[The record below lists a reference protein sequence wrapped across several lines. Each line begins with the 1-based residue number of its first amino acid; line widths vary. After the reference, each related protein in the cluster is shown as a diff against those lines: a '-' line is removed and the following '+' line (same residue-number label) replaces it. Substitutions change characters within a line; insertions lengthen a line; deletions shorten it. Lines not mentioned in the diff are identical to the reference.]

1 MFNPVKSKRER
12 IGKDIRRVEAKE
24 WERSQKKKT
33 LILEGR
39 ERACC

>member
-12 IGKDIRRVEAKE
+12 IGKDMRRVEAKE
-24 WERSQKKKT
+24 WERSKKKT